1 MDKDVLFRS
10 FEEIEARIAGLIEER
25 KTLKSAN
32 SELIQKVGGLE
43 KELKEKILAE
53 KAYSKEKE
61 LIKSK
66 VDALLKRLEN
76 MA

>member
-1 MDKDVLFRS
+1 MDKDVLFRR
-10 FEEIEARIAGLIEER
+10 FEEIEARIARLIEER

-32 SELIQKVGGLE
+32 LEFSQKIGGLE
-43 KELKEKILAE
+43 KKLEEKILAE
-53 KAYSKEKE
+53 KAYFKEKE

-66 VDALLKRLEN
+66 VDALLNRLEN